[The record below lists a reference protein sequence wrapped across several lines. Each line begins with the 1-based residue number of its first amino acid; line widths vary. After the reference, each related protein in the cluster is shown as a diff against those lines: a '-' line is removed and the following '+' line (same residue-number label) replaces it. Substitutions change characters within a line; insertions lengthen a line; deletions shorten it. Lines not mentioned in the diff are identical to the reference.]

1 MSTENRSTGAL
12 NTHDTFRFY
21 EWVISKPI
29 VCQTKPKTSATLRL
43 FIHTIFNVTAS
54 HTHTIED
61 LPTETTEQ
69 LFHHQEQLTVRE
81 TKASVNST

>member
-1 MSTENRSTGAL
+1 MSTENRSTDAL
-12 NTHDTFRFY
+12 NTHDTFHFY
-21 EWVISKPI
+21 EWVISKPT

-43 FIHTIFNVTAS
+43 FIHTIFNITAS

-69 LFHHQEQLTVRE
+69 LFHHHEQLTVRE